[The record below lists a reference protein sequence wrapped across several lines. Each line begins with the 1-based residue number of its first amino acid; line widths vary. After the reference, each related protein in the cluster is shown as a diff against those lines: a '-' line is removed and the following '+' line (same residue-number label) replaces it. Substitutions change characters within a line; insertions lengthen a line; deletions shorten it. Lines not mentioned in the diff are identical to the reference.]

1 MMRFADEQL
10 FATIKTKMNV
20 ECACAQGRMLVQD
33 SHHARNRINEFFF
46 FFFVLSILIFAR
58 GFVFFLSLEKQCP
71 IKRHVSAF
79 TIFYRLRQICGRLDQ
94 DIEKGQVGFCHEK
107 VYCLAYGYLKKIKR
121 QIKRGSPLRQI
132 NIYCYYR

>member
-10 FATIKTKMNV
+10 FATIKTKMLNV

-71 IKRHVSAF
+71 ISRSNDTSQLLQFFIDYDRFVV
-79 TIFYRLRQICGRLDQ
+79 D
-94 DIEKGQVGFCHEK
+94 
-107 VYCLAYGYLKKIKR
+107 
-121 QIKRGSPLRQI
+121 
-132 NIYCYYR
+132 